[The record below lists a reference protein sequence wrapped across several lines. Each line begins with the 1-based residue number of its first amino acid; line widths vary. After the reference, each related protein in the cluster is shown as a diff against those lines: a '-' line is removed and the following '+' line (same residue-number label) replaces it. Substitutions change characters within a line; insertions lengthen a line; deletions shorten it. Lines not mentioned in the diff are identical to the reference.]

1 MVVRRGAVRDVPPPV
16 PIRRAT
22 TPEGREQQLIADA
35 VDLAQRQLRDGTA
48 SAQVIT
54 HYLKLGSTREQ
65 LEQERLRRENI
76 LLASK
81 AEAMESA
88 KRIEEL
94 YTKAITAMRS
104 YSGQPPLEVEGGEDD
119 QEVF

>member
-1 MVVRRGAVRDVPPPV
+1 MAVRRGQLRDVPAPV
-16 PIRRAT
+16 PVRRAT

-35 VDLAQRQLRDGTA
+35 VDLAQQQLREGTA

-88 KRIEEL
+88 KRIEQL
-94 YTKAITAMRS
+94 YNQALGAMRA
-104 YSGQPPLEVEGGEDD
+104 YQGEPPLDVEDAEDA
-119 QEVF
+119 